1 MNRSVGCMSEENS
14 QNLGNQRIKKILIA
28 VVKSEYYDKII
39 SYAIIL
45 AKGSGASITAIQVLD
60 KSSLGGIGD
69 FFGARVEEYEKAM
82 RKRSEELLTEVQQVI
97 EKQGIKT
104 SIEVIGHKSVAQGI
118 IDYARESGVDV
129 IVIGTKGLTGVGKFV
144 MGGIASSVINNA
156 HCPVFAIR

>member
-1 MNRSVGCMSEENS
+1 M
-14 QNLGNQRIKKILIA
+14 KKILIP
-28 VVKSEYYDKII
+28 VVKSEYNDKII

-45 AKGSGASITAIQVLD
+45 AKGSGASITVIHVLD
-60 KSSLGGIGD
+60 KSTLGGIGD
-69 FFGARVEEYEKAM
+69 FFGARVEKYEKAM

-104 SIEVIGHKSVAQGI
+104 GIEVIGAKSVPKGI

-129 IVIGTKGLTGVGKFV
+129 IVIGTKGLTGVEKFL
-144 MGGIASSVINNA
+144 MGSVASAVIDHA

>member
-1 MNRSVGCMSEENS
+1 MPQEPS
-14 QNLGNQRIKKILIA
+14 NLSNQSIKKILIPL
-28 VVKSEYYDKII
+28 VKSEYNDKII
-39 SYAIIL
+39 SYATIL

-60 KSSLGGIGD
+60 GSTLGGIGD
-69 FFGARVEEYEKAM
+69 FFGAGVEEYEKAM

-118 IDYARESGVDV
+118 IDYAKESGADV

-144 MGGIASSVINNA
+144 MGGVASSIINNA
-156 HCPVFAIR
+156 HCPVVAIR

>member
-1 MNRSVGCMSEENS
+1 MSEENS
-14 QNLGNQRIKKILIA
+14 QRIKKILIP
-28 VVKSEYYDKII
+28 VVKSEYNNKII

-45 AKGSGASITAIQVLD
+45 AKGSGASITAIHVLD
-60 KSSLGGIGD
+60 KSAQGDLGDLFPVKI
-69 FFGARVEEYEKAM
+69 EEYEKAT
-82 RKRSEELLTEVQQVI
+82 RKRAEELLTEVQQVI

-129 IVIGTKGLTGVGKFV
+129 IVIGTKGLTGVAKFLLGSV
-144 MGGIASSVINNA
+144 ASAVIDHA

>member
-1 MNRSVGCMSEENS
+1 MSEENS
-14 QNLGNQRIKKILIA
+14 RNLRNHSIKKILIP
-28 VVKSEYYDKII
+28 VVKSEYNDKII

-45 AKGSGASITAIQVLD
+45 AKGSGASITAIHVLD
-60 KSSLGGIGD
+60 KSTLGGIVD
-69 FFGARVEEYEKAM
+69 VFGLRVGEYKKAM

-104 SIEVIGHKSVAQGI
+104 GIEVIGAKSVAKGI

-129 IVIGTKGLTGVGKFV
+129 IVIGTKGLTGVEKFLLGSV
-144 MGGIASSVINNA
+144 ASAVIDHA